1 MQSALTLTPVDSQ
14 ERRQNERHVTIFKVA
29 KVVRQSGEELC
40 VLRNLSTQGAKA
52 DVAEPYY
59 RNEEVIVKL
68 RLGEPIRARVV
79 WVSGRSIGM
88 VFCEHIDPQ
97 IVLANICADEKRLSG
112 PRVNIL
118 AEGNIVL
125 GHDTH
130 EILLE
135 NLSQKGARILGGSKL
150 LPGTDLSLELEGLGI
165 IPAVVRWTDLGIS
178 GLAFNTVL
186 PVWDM
191 MRWIK
196 TCSRHDAG
204 LPLLS
209 TVMESIS
216 EKPFPSPLPTK
227 NPGSVLSVG
236 ESGPNYVR
244 FQQVLPQS

>member
-1 MQSALTLTPVDSQ
+1 MQSALALNPIYSED
-14 ERRQNERHVTIFKVA
+14 RRRNVRHVTILKVA
-29 KVVRQSGEELC
+29 QVVRQSGEELC

-52 DVAEPYY
+52 DVAEPYDM
-59 RNEEVIVKL
+59 NEEVIVKL

-118 AEGNIVL
+118 AEGNIIM
-125 GHDTH
+125 GSDTH

-135 NLSQKGARILGGSKL
+135 NLSQKGARILGGFKL
-150 LPGTDLSLELEGLGI
+150 LPGTDLSLELEGLGS
-165 IPAVVRWTDLGIS
+165 IPAIVRWSDLGIS

-186 PVWDM
+186 SIWDM

-196 TCSRHDAG
+196 TCSRHDIGA
-204 LPLLS
+204 PLLS
-209 TVMESIS
+209 TAMEITSQ
-216 EKPFPSPLPTK
+216 KPFASQ
-227 NPGSVLSVG
+227 
-236 ESGPNYVR
+236 R
-244 FQQVLPQS
+244 IQ

>member
-1 MQSALTLTPVDSQ
+1 MQPALDLTPSEFED
-14 ERRQNERHVTIFKVA
+14 RRQNERHVTILKVA

-52 DVAEPYY
+52 DVAEPYDM
-59 RNEEVIVKL
+59 NEEVIVKL
-68 RLGEPIRARVV
+68 RLGQPIRARVV

-118 AEGNIVL
+118 AEGNIL
-125 GHDTH
+125 IGNDTH

-135 NLSQKGARILGGSKL
+135 NLSQKGARILGGCTLHTGTGL
-150 LPGTDLSLELEGLGI
+150 LLELEGLGI
-165 IPAVVRWTDLGIS
+165 IPAVVRWSDVGIS

-186 PVWDM
+186 SIWDM

-196 TCSRHDAG
+196 TCSRDNMG
-204 LPLLS
+204 VPLFS
-209 TVMESIS
+209 TVMETSS
-216 EKPFPSPLPTK
+216 ETPF
-227 NPGSVLSVG
+227 
-236 ESGPNYVR
+236 YVTR
-244 FQQVLPQS
+244 VQ